1 LEFISN
7 ASNIFVEVPLKFNLV
22 LGQTKKEISMAIY
35 RILKILGRVGVDKFK
50 TISSKEKS

>member
-7 ASNIFVEVPLKFNLV
+7 ASNIFVEVPLKFILCWDKP
-22 LGQTKKEISMAIY
+22 KKRSMAIY
-35 RILKILGRVGVDKFK
+35 RILKILGREWVDEFK